1 MIIELSNLIVRWIY
15 SSNESK
21 PPSNLRYIE
30 LKSTNYQHFNLK
42 LTGDFSNYDYETIL
56 ICISGNKKRRT
67 CKVLQLLILIYQY

>member
-21 PPSNLRYIE
+21 PHLNLRFNKLTSANNQY
-30 LKSTNYQHFNLK
+30 FNLK

-56 ICISGNKKRRT
+56 IFISGNKKRRT